1 MNAKTL
7 PTRRL
12 LVVCHHRDRQTA
24 HFEGA
29 KSCVHYY
36 SQKCNRRR
44 TTKAEARAR
53 ASPQSSN
60 PFTDALP
67 YPTIEPSR
75 KEWKKTFTTNDGVKY
90 TCRACDVDDIPAVA
104 SLLMRSKLAGFP
116 TEESKLKK
124 YIEKSI
130 NAFPRGAYIVLVKDD
145 DEEEEKSKKCV
156 GVVGVSN
163 TPETRRDDFDRA
175 LQFTDDGGYISD
187 LVIDTRWRGRGL
199 GEKLML
205 CGESLCKEMG
215 REEVYLHV
223 STRKVGVI
231 RLYENIGYEERSS
244 NFLRRDLLMRKKI

>member
-1 MNAKTL
+1 MSANSPL
-7 PTRRL
+7 TRRL

-36 SQKCNRRR
+36 RRCKNRRR
-44 TTKAEARAR
+44 TKGEARAAR
-53 ASPQSSN
+53 AASPQSSN

-67 YPTIEPSR
+67 YPTILPSR
-75 KEWKKTFTTNDGVKY
+75 KEWKKTFTTSDGVKY

-116 TEESKLKK
+116 TEERELKK

-130 NAFPRGAYIVLVKDD
+130 DAFPRGAYIVLVKED
-145 DEEEEKSKKCV
+145 EEEKSKKCV

-163 TPETRRDDFDRA
+163 TPETRRDDFNRA

-187 LVIDTRWRGRGL
+187 LVIDTRCRGRGL

>member
-1 MNAKTL
+1 
-7 PTRRL
+7 
-12 LVVCHHRDRQTA
+12 
-24 HFEGA
+24 
-29 KSCVHYY
+29 
-36 SQKCNRRR
+36 
-44 TTKAEARAR
+44 
-53 ASPQSSN
+53 
-60 PFTDALP
+60 
-67 YPTIEPSR
+67 
-75 KEWKKTFTTNDGVKY
+75 
-90 TCRACDVDDIPAVA
+90 VDDIPSVA

-116 TEESKLKK
+116 TEERKLRK

-145 DEEEEKSKKCV
+145 DEEEKSKKCV

-187 LVIDTRWRGRGL
+187 LVIDTRCRGRGL

>member
-1 MNAKTL
+1 M
-7 PTRRL
+7 
-12 LVVCHHRDRQTA
+12 
-24 HFEGA
+24 
-29 KSCVHYY
+29 
-36 SQKCNRRR
+36 
-44 TTKAEARAR
+44 
-53 ASPQSSN
+53 
-60 PFTDALP
+60 
-67 YPTIEPSR
+67 
-75 KEWKKTFTTNDGVKY
+75 
-90 TCRACDVDDIPAVA
+90 
-104 SLLMRSKLAGFP
+104 
-116 TEESKLKK
+116 
-124 YIEKSI
+124 
-130 NAFPRGAYIVLVKDD
+130 
-145 DEEEEKSKKCV
+145 
-156 GVVGVSN
+156 VGVSN

>member
-1 MNAKTL
+1 MSAPL

-24 HFEGA
+24 RFEGA

-36 SQKCNRRR
+36 RRYKNRRR
-44 TTKAEARAR
+44 TKGEARAAR
-53 ASPQSSN
+53 AASPQSSN

-67 YPTIEPSR
+67 YPTILPSR

-116 TEESKLKK
+116 TEERELKK

-130 NAFPRGAYIVLVKDD
+130 DAFPRGAYIVLVRDD
-145 DEEEEKSKKCV
+145 EEEKSKKCV

-163 TPETRRDDFDRA
+163 TPETRVDFDRA

-187 LVIDTRWRGRGL
+187 LVIDTRCRGRGL

-215 REEVYLHV
+215 RKEVYLHV

>member
-1 MNAKTL
+1 M
-7 PTRRL
+7 
-12 LVVCHHRDRQTA
+12 
-24 HFEGA
+24 
-29 KSCVHYY
+29 
-36 SQKCNRRR
+36 
-44 TTKAEARAR
+44 
-53 ASPQSSN
+53 
-60 PFTDALP
+60 
-67 YPTIEPSR
+67 
-75 KEWKKTFTTNDGVKY
+75 
-90 TCRACDVDDIPAVA
+90 DDIPAVA

-130 NAFPRGAYIVLVKDD
+130 DAFPRGAYIVLVKDD
-145 DEEEEKSKKCV
+145 DEEEKSKKCV

>member
-1 MNAKTL
+1 MSATL

-12 LVVCHHRDRQTA
+12 LVVVCHHRDRQTSR
-24 HFEGA
+24 EGA
-29 KSCVHYY
+29 KCVHYY
-36 SQKCNRRR
+36 RQCKNRRR
-44 TTKAEARAR
+44 TKGEARAGT
-53 ASPQSSN
+53 ASQSN

-67 YPTIEPSR
+67 YPTTVPSR

-116 TEESKLKK
+116 TEERELKK

-130 NAFPRGAYIVLVKDD
+130 DAFPRGAYIVLVRDD
-145 DEEEEKSKKCV
+145 EEKSKKCSSSCV

-187 LVIDTRWRGRGL
+187 LVIETRCRGRGL